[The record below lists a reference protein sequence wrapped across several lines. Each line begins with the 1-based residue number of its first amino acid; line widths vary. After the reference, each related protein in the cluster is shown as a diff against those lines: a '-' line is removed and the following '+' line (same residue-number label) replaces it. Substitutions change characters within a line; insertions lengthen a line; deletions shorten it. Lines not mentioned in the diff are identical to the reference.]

1 MSSSKK
7 SLSELEQ
14 HIMDAV
20 WAKGRLTADEVRAAL
35 TPARIL
41 KDSTV
46 RTVLRR
52 LEEKGYVRH
61 SVEGRTYL
69 YQAADQ
75 PQRVAAEAVRTIID
89 KLCGG
94 SVEALLVGLVDHEV
108 VDRGEL
114 QALAQRIGQEKKA
127 QEKSTKERK

>member
-1 MSSSKK
+1 MSSAKK
-7 SLSELEQ
+7 TLSELEQ
-14 HIMDAV
+14 RIMDAV
-20 WAKGRLTADEVRAAL
+20 WRRSPISADEVREAL
-35 TPARIL
+35 APERIL

-52 LEEKGYVRH
+52 LEEKGYLGH

-69 YQAADQ
+69 YQAADG
-75 PQRVAAEAVRTIID
+75 PQRVAAEAVQSIID

-108 VDRGEL
+108 LPREEL
-114 QALAQRIGQEKKA
+114 QALAQRIGREKKA
-127 QEKSTKERK
+127 KERK

>member
-7 SLSELEQ
+7 TLSELEQ
-14 HIMDAV
+14 RIMDAV
-20 WAKGRLTADEVRAAL
+20 WRRSSITADEVREAL
-35 TPARIL
+35 APERIL
-41 KDSTV
+41 KDSTI

-52 LEEKGYVRH
+52 LEEKGYLRH

-69 YQAADQ
+69 YQAADG
-75 PQRVAAEAVRTIID
+75 PQRVAAEAVQSIID

-108 VDRGEL
+108 LNREEL
-114 QALAQRIGQEKKA
+114 QALAQRIGREKKA
-127 QEKSTKERK
+127 KERK

>member
-7 SLSELEQ
+7 TLSELEQ
-14 HIMDAV
+14 RIMDAV
-20 WAKGRLTADEVRAAL
+20 WRRSPITADEVREAL
-35 TPARIL
+35 APDRIL
-41 KDSTV
+41 KDSTI

-52 LEEKGYVRH
+52 LEEKGYLRH

-69 YQAADQ
+69 YQAADG
-75 PQRVAAEAVRTIID
+75 PQRVAAEAVQSIID

-108 VDRGEL
+108 LPREEL
-114 QALAQRIGQEKKA
+114 QALAQRIGREKKA
-127 QEKSTKERK
+127 KERK

>member
-7 SLSELEQ
+7 TLSELEQ
-14 HIMDAV
+14 RIMDAV
-20 WAKGRLTADEVRAAL
+20 WRRSSITADEVREAL
-35 TPARIL
+35 APERIL
-41 KDSTV
+41 KDSTI

-52 LEEKGYVRH
+52 LEEKGYLRH

-69 YQAADQ
+69 YQAADG
-75 PQRVAAEAVRTIID
+75 PQRVAAEAVQSIID

-108 VDRGEL
+108 LNREEL
-114 QALAQRIGQEKKA
+114 QALAQRVGREKKA
-127 QEKSTKERK
+127 KERK

>member
-7 SLSELEQ
+7 TLSGLEQ
-14 HIMDAV
+14 RIMDAV
-20 WAKGRLTADEVRAAL
+20 WRRSPITADEVREAL
-35 TPARIL
+35 APDRIL
-41 KDSTV
+41 KDSTI

-52 LEEKGYVRH
+52 LEEKGYLRH

-69 YQAADQ
+69 YQAADG
-75 PQRVAAEAVRTIID
+75 PQRVAAEAVQSIID

-108 VDRGEL
+108 LNREEL
-114 QALAQRIGQEKKA
+114 QALAQRIGREKKA
-127 QEKSTKERK
+127 KERK

>member
-7 SLSELEQ
+7 TLSELEQ
-14 HIMDAV
+14 RIMDAV
-20 WAKGRLTADEVRAAL
+20 WRRSPISADEVREAL
-35 TPARIL
+35 APERIL

-52 LEEKGYVRH
+52 LEEKGYLRH

-69 YQAADQ
+69 YQAADG
-75 PQRVAAEAVRTIID
+75 PQRVAAEAVQSIID

-108 VDRGEL
+108 LHREEL
-114 QALAQRIGQEKKA
+114 QALAQRIGREKKA
-127 QEKSTKERK
+127 KERK